1 MYRFILIL
9 LLVQTVAQSC
19 DNDNAPSKDEKAFF
33 SEYESRNFS
42 MGFTSWSFGPNPQ
55 DVANTYNF
63 LAQNSDIYT
72 EHIDNKIPWKA
83 WINDTKLPKAFVDEI
98 AFRKSNKIDGMDM
111 LLSISILTSDRSE
124 LAEDFDGKLTGYDN
138 INDEDIVNAYFKH
151 VDYLVTELAPTYLVI
166 AIESNELLLH
176 SKEKWEQYQLLIAEV
191 TNDISIKYPDLMIS
205 ESMTLHNLFEP
216 EVTDVDAYLNELIAH
231 MNELD
236 FVAISFYPFFKLQ
249 QSSDEFQKSMDFLH
263 SNIDKPIAF
272 VETAHLAEDLEVEG
286 LNLFIPGNENQQ
298 DDYLKTLLTNAQD
311 NNYLFVIWW
320 AHRDF
325 DTLWETFPE
334 EVKDL
339 GKLWR
344 DTGLLDEGGKEREAF
359 KSWSAAFAK

>member
-9 LLVQTVAQSC
+9 LLVQTVVQSC
-19 DNDNAPSKDEKAFF
+19 NEGNTPTKDEKTFF

-55 DVANTYNF
+55 DVTDTYNF
-63 LAQNSDIYT
+63 IAQNSDIYT
-72 EHIDNKIPWKA
+72 EHIDNKIPWAA
-83 WINDTKLPKAFVDEI
+83 WINDTALPKAFVDEI
-98 AFRKSNKIDGMDM
+98 AFRKSNKIAMDM
-111 LLSISILTSDRSE
+111 LLSISLLTSDRSN
-124 LAEDFDGKLTGYDN
+124 LAEDIDGKTPDYTN

-151 VDYLVTELAPTYLVI
+151 VDYLVSELDPTYLVI
-166 AIESNELLLH
+166 AIEANELLLR
-176 SKEKWEQYQLLIAEV
+176 SPEKWEQYQLLIAEV
-191 TNDISIKYPDLMIS
+191 TRDISQKYPALMIS
-205 ESMTLHNLFEP
+205 ESITLHNLFEP
-216 EVTDVDAYLNELIAH
+216 EFPDIDTYLNELISH
-231 MNELD
+231 MNALD

-249 QSSDEFQKSMDFLH
+249 QSRDDFQKALDFLH
-263 SNIDKPIAF
+263 ANVDKPIAF

-286 LNLFIPGNENQQ
+286 LNLFIPSNESQQ
-298 DDYLKTLLTNAQD
+298 DDYLQTLLTNAQE

-344 DTGLLDEGGKEREAF
+344 DTGLLDEGGKERKAF
-359 KSWSAAFAK
+359 SSWSAAFVK